1 MSTKQKGV
9 LMTSEQEK
17 EQAKATLI
25 VKTIFFTASQN
36 SFELKYCFTKM
47 ADLSLNCNLPHSDI
61 NCGHLL
67 SAKWN
72 QNGTKLNE
80 MKPIETKQTQMKRN
94 QKIRTKQN
102 QRNEI
107 KHARLKISYN

>member
-1 MSTKQKGV
+1 M
-9 LMTSEQEK
+9 
-17 EQAKATLI
+17 
-25 VKTIFFTASQN
+25 
-36 SFELKYCFTKM
+36 
-47 ADLSLNCNLPHSDI
+47 
-61 NCGHLL
+61 
-67 SAKWN
+67 N